1 MPFNKIQSAGFDLT
15 DNYAFTGTVSGAGGG
30 KIAQVVQAQPI
41 TSVFT
46 TTSAS
51 YVDVTSLSASITPS
65 ATTSKV
71 LVHCYVQLYVA
82 GSVQGNVSRLQ
93 LVRGSTAINGFQSST
108 YDQGGSGVQT
118 DNTCTITVLDSPSST
133 SAVTY
138 KVQIKNTAG
147 SSANIHAEATNGG
160 GGQSTP
166 TFVLMEV
173 LA

>member
-1 MPFNKIQSAGFDLT
+1 MPFNKIQSAVFDLT

-41 TSVFT
+41 TSVFS
-46 TTSAS
+46 TSSSS
-51 YVDVTSLSASITPS
+51 YVDVTNLNATITPS

-118 DNTCTITVLDSPSST
+118 DNTCTITCLDSPSST

-138 KVQIKNTAG
+138 KIQIVNTAG

-160 GGQSTP
+160 GGQTTP